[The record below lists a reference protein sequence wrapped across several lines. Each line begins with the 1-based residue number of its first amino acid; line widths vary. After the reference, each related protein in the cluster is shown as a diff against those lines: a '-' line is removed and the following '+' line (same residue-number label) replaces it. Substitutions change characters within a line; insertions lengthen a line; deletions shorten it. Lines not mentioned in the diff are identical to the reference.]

1 VQRLLLQVALLAA
14 VLLGLS
20 RLVGRPAKSPDGT
33 SESARTQEPSS
44 GGGGIDAMSGTVPDL
59 TFYRTLGDG
68 RAPGGGND
76 LRETPGGSPAAQVE
90 GKGTYIVQALATGD
104 AAAARRL
111 RNGLASGGFPAT
123 VIEDRSG
130 ERPVY
135 RVRAGRYRTRAEAE
149 AAAGLLRQKHHLTPW
164 ILQED
169 P

>member
-1 VQRLLLQVALLAA
+1 
-14 VLLGLS
+14 
-20 RLVGRPAKSPDGT
+20 
-33 SESARTQEPSS
+33 
-44 GGGGIDAMSGTVPDL
+44 MSGTAPDL

-68 RAPGGGND
+68 RASGAGSE
-76 LRETPGGSPAAQVE
+76 LREIPGRAPTGPVAGETAYV
-90 GKGTYIVQALATGD
+90 VQALATAD

-111 RNGLASGGFPAT
+111 RNGLAAGGFPAT

-130 ERPVY
+130 GRPVY

-164 ILQED
+164 ILPEG